1 MFFIPYIC
9 KKRHY
14 NSYVLYS
21 SSFVYL
27 VYDPYVRV
35 ILDVK
40 GCTFRENGINLRDSA
55 ERDFAATFSSL
66 SDATPA
72 PAHRDSKEGSGLT
85 GSVYARPDP
94 RDEQDTGSDDPM
106 SASDREAAR
115 LTPRGS
121 HKKGAQ
127 HRRLPALC

>member
-1 MFFIPYIC
+1 MDGVG
-9 KKRHY
+9 R
-14 NSYVLYS
+14 NVMS
-21 SSFVYL
+21 SL
-27 VYDPYVRV
+27 WMPP
-35 ILDVK
+35 
-40 GCTFRENGINLRDSA
+40 CAHNLLWVTLLARDSA
-55 ERDFAATFSSL
+55 ERDFAPTFSSL

-72 PAHRDSKEGSGLT
+72 PAHRGSKEGSGLT

-121 HKKGAQ
+121 QKKGAQ